1 MKLAEPYR
9 RDIDF
14 AFFAAN
20 FGYSKKDYEELTPRE
35 VFFIRKAWEDKL
47 VTDSYMTYNA
57 VFTAIYNVTRK
68 KNKKALKLWKKSKVQ
83 KADIETAHDNLQ
95 IVHEVE
101 GKEGKG
107 WIDRILEANGM
118 KRKKVKHV

>member
-1 MKLAEPYR
+1 MISENYL
-9 RDIDF
+9 
-14 AFFAAN
+14 
-20 FGYSKKDYEELTPRE
+20 
-35 VFFIRKAWEDKL
+35 
-47 VTDSYMTYNA
+47 TYNA
-57 VFTAIYNVTRK
+57 VFTATYNVNRK

-83 KADIETAHDNLQ
+83 KADIETVQDNLK

-118 KRKKVKHV
+118 KRKKMSHG

>member
-1 MKLAEPYR
+1 MEPYR

-14 AFFAAN
+14 AFFAVN

-57 VFTAIYNVTRK
+57 VFTATYNVTRK

-83 KADIETAHDNLQ
+83 KADTETVHDNLQ

>member
-1 MKLAEPYR
+1 MAEPYR

-14 AFFAAN
+14 AFFAVN
-20 FGYSKKDYEELTPRE
+20 LGYSKKDYEELTPRE
-35 VFFIRKAWEDKL
+35 IFFIRKAWEDKL

-57 VFTAIYNVTRK
+57 VFTATYNVNRK

-83 KADIETAHDNLQ
+83 KADIETVHDNLK
-95 IVHEVE
+95 IVNEVE
-101 GKEGKG
+101 DKEGKG

-118 KRKKVKHV
+118 KRKKVNHG

>member
-1 MKLAEPYR
+1 MAEPYR

-14 AFFAAN
+14 AFFAVN
-20 FGYSKKDYEELTPRE
+20 LGYSKKDYEELTPRE
-35 VFFIRKAWEDKL
+35 IFFIRKAWEDKL

-57 VFTAIYNVTRK
+57 VFTATYNVNRK

-83 KADIETAHDNLQ
+83 KADIETVHDNLK
-95 IVHEVE
+95 IVNEVE
-101 GKEGKG
+101 DKEGKG
-107 WIDRILEANGM
+107 WIDRILAANGM

>member
-14 AFFAAN
+14 AFFAVN

-57 VFTAIYNVTRK
+57 VFTATYNVTRK

-83 KADIETAHDNLQ
+83 KADIETARDNLQ

>member
-57 VFTAIYNVTRK
+57 VFTATYNVNRK

-83 KADIETAHDNLQ
+83 KADIETARDNLQ